1 MPRPHPPDPAPVDL
15 PAEGPAP
22 RPPEAPRDEAG
33 PVDGEALRRA
43 MRQTAAPVVVVTAEV
58 GGEPRGATI
67 GSFTSVSL
75 DPPLVSFNVTRGT
88 QLHRALCQADR
99 FAVHLL
105 GAEHA
110 ALAAHFAV
118 PDLPGEA
125 QFAPFPHRRFDD
137 GRPPLIEGTLGVL
150 VCRAESRFAAG
161 DHSIF
166 LGRVEAV
173 LPGRDGPP
181 LLYHR
186 QTYRGVGEEV
196 GNAER

>member
-1 MPRPHPPDPAPVDL
+1 MPYPPHPPDPAPVDL
-15 PAEGPAP
+15 PAETGGGTAAAAP
-22 RPPEAPRDEAG
+22 EEA
-33 PVDGEALRRA
+33 VDGEALRGA
-43 MRQTAAPVVVVTAEV
+43 MRRIAAPVVVVTTEA

-75 DPPLVSFNVTRGT
+75 GPPLVSFNVTRGT
-88 QLHRALCQADR
+88 TLHGALCQADR

-110 ALAAHFAV
+110 ALAAHFAL

-125 QFAPFPHRRFDD
+125 QFAPFPHRRFAD
-137 GRPPLIEGTLGVL
+137 GHPPLLEGTLGVL

-166 LGRVEAV
+166 VGRVEAV
-173 LPGRDGPP
+173 LPGRDGAP

-186 QTYRGVGEEV
+186 QAYRGVGEEV
-196 GNAER
+196 

>member
-1 MPRPHPPDPAPVDL
+1 LSRRVHPPDPAPVDL
-15 PAEGPAP
+15 PAEIGEAAP
-22 RPPEAPRDEAG
+22 VAAPEVA
-33 PVDGEALRRA
+33 VDGEALREA
-43 MRQTAAPVVVVTAEV
+43 MRRIAAPVVVVTTEV
-58 GGEPRGATI
+58 GEGPRGATI

-88 QLHRALCQADR
+88 TLHHALGQADR

-105 GAEHA
+105 AAEHA
-110 ALAAHFAV
+110 ALAAHFA
-118 PDLPGEA
+118 LPELDGEA

-137 GRPPLIEGTLGVL
+137 GSPPLLEGTLGVL

-166 LGRVEAV
+166 VGRVEAV
-173 LPGRDGPP
+173 LPGRDGAP
-181 LLYHR
+181 LLYYR

-196 GNAER
+196 